1 MLIGLDVGGTFTD
14 AVLIDKERVLEK
26 IKIPTKPEGLL
37 ESLLDALN
45 PLIDAANGHKIER
58 IVLSTTLITNMI
70 ATNDIDPVALVLIPG
85 PGLNPNTYRFKAAQ
99 CHIISGAI
107 DYRGREI
114 EPLKEDEIKE
124 CLESIKREG
133 IKKVAVVG
141 KFSQRNNLHEKTV
154 ASYLSSHNPELQII
168 TGHQVTGRLNFPR
181 RVVTTLLTLATQERY
196 AGFYKQVIDALKKK
210 GISAPLYILK
220 ADGGTLPFS
229 QSLSRPVETIFSGPA
244 ASTLGVL
251 ALTPKNQASVV
262 LDIGGTTTDLAL
274 ILSGKPLIASKGAK
288 INGDYTHIRAFA
300 TKSIPLGGD
309 STVIAKNGQLEILP
323 KREGPAYCLGG
334 PHPTPT
340 DAMRVAGLTS
350 VGDGNRAYSC
360 MQKLGASLN
369 LSPEE
374 TADLVLK
381 QMVKRIAR
389 EIDNMFLSWEQE
401 PAYRVWEILQ
411 KQKTRPQTIVG
422 IGGAAAAI
430 LPLLER
436 ETGCRTIIPPHAEVA
451 NAIGAALAKVNLC
464 LTFHFDTE
472 RNFYSIEEIGVQEKL
487 PIMLSDEKQAIE
499 FCMQKLRE
507 EGEKIGISTDEEPE
521 LLYSEVFNMVR
532 GWRTTGKLY
541 DICVQ
546 FPTGILSE
554 WLQMERRDL
563 NVK

>member
-14 AVLIDKERVLEK
+14 AVLINKERVVEK
-26 IKIPTKPEGLL
+26 VKIPTKPEGLL
-37 ESLLDALN
+37 ESLLNALN
-45 PLIDAANGHKIER
+45 PLIDAAGGHKIER

-85 PGLNPNTYRFKAAQ
+85 PGLNPSTYRFKATQ
-99 CHIISGAI
+99 CYIISGAV

-114 EPLKEDEIKE
+114 EPLKENEIKA
-124 CLESIKREG
+124 CLESIKKEG
-133 IKKVAVVG
+133 IKRVAIVG
-141 KFSQRNNLHEKTV
+141 KFSQRNNSHEKTV
-154 ASYLSSHNPELQII
+154 ALYFSSHAPELQII
-168 TGHQVTGRLNFPR
+168 MGHQVAGRLNFPR

-196 AGFYKQVIDALKKK
+196 ANFYKQVVDALEEK

-229 QSLSRPVETIFSGPA
+229 QSLDKPVETIFSGPA
-244 ASTLGVL
+244 ASTLGAL

-262 LDIGGTTTDLAL
+262 LDVGGTTTDLAL
-274 ILSGKPLIASKGAK
+274 ILSGKPLIASRGAK

-300 TKSIPLGGD
+300 TKSIPIGGD
-309 STVIAKNGQLEILP
+309 SIVTTKNNCLEILP

-334 PHPTPT
+334 PYPTPT
-340 DAMRVAGLTS
+340 DAMRVAGLTNI
-350 VGDGNRAYSC
+350 GDENRAYSC
-360 MQKLGASLN
+360 MQKLGSSLN

-374 TADLVLK
+374 TAELVLK
-381 QMVKRIAR
+381 QMVKKIAM

-401 PAYRVWEILQ
+401 PAYRVWEVLQ
-411 KQKTRPQTIVG
+411 RQKTRPQIIIG

-430 LPLLER
+430 LPFLEK
-436 ETGCRTIIPPHAEVA
+436 ETGCKAIVPPHAEVA

-472 RNFYSIEEIGVQEKL
+472 RNFYFIEETGVQEKL
-487 PIMLSDEKQAIE
+487 SVILSDEKHVID
-499 FCMQKLRE
+499 FCIQKLRE
-507 EGEKIGISTDEEPE
+507 EGKKIGISTDEEPE

-546 FPTGILSE
+546 FPTGILAN
-554 WLQMERRDL
+554 WLEKERRDQ
-563 NVK
+563 NAE